1 MTASHGLECL
11 TYMVPLSTGSQHPR
25 CSQKH
30 QADVESNGT
39 DQGWELA
46 GEGTE
51 QRQEL
56 RQPHG
61 VCGRPGAGRNHGAAR
76 PQRGRDP
83 GSTQ

>member
-11 TYMVPLSTGSQHPR
+11 TYLVPLSTGSQHPR

-30 QADVESNGT
+30 QADIQSNGT
-39 DQGWELA
+39 DPGWELA

-56 RQPHG
+56 RQASSSMTE
-61 VCGRPGAGRNHGAAR
+61 PGHPCVMMTAAAVTKRN
-76 PQRGRDP
+76 
-83 GSTQ
+83 